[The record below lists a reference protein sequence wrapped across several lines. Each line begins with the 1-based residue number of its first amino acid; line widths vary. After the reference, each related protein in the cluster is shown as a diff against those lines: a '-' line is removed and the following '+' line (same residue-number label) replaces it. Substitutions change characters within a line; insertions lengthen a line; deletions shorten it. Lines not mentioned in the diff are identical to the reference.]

1 MEGAE
6 TGKQSV
12 EQTARPGW
20 KTNLMR
26 GLALLFVIALTATL
40 IFFRDQL
47 KDLEGYGYPGIF
59 LVSLLSNATI
69 ILPLPGVL
77 FTSAMGAVFNPF
89 WVALAASAGAAL
101 GEVSGYL
108 AGFSGQGVV
117 QRVGV
122 YQTLEGWIKKYGF
135 LAIFVLGVVPNPLFD
150 MAGMIAGALRMRFL
164 TFLFWCWLGKFFK
177 MLAFA
182 YAGAAGGSLLP
193 YFQ

>member
-6 TGKQSV
+6 TGKQPINQAV
-12 EQTARPGW
+12 RPAW
-20 KTNLMR
+20 KTNLLR
-26 GLALLFVIALTATL
+26 GLALLFVITLTVVL
-40 IFFRDQL
+40 VIFREQV
-47 KDLEGYGYPGIF
+47 KALEGLGYPGVF

-108 AGFSGQGVV
+108 AGFGGQAVV
-117 QRVGV
+117 QRAGV

-135 LAIFVLGVVPNPLFD
+135 LAVFVLGVVPNPLFD
-150 MAGMIAGALRMRFL
+150 MAGMIAGALKMRFI
-164 TFLFWCWLGKFFK
+164 TFLFWCWLGKFVK